1 MENVIDLYRRR
12 IAHAALNRL
21 KNKTSGNLL
30 IVNLPN
36 DAIET
41 VEITESVMTQ
51 LLRRFELIAR
61 GEFGNRKDTESFIHA
76 TYQNAIG
83 INKNTEYLTESG
95 KLIVDDLFK
104 EVTDYVKEKHLS
116 GGVQ

>member
-12 IAHAALNRL
+12 IVNAALNRL
-21 KNKTSGNLL
+21 KNKTSGNFL

-36 DAIET
+36 GAIET
-41 VEITESVMTQ
+41 VEITESVMT
-51 LLRRFELIAR
+51 LLLKRFELHAR
-61 GEFGNRKDTESFIHA
+61 GEFGNRKDTESFIKA

-95 KLIVDDLFK
+95 KLIIDDLFK
-104 EVTDYVKEKHLS
+104 EVTDYAKEKHLS

>member
-1 MENVIDLYRRR
+1 MENVINLYRRR
-12 IAHAALNRL
+12 IVNAALTRL

-30 IVNLPN
+30 IVNLP
-36 DAIET
+36 DGSIET

-51 LLRRFELIAR
+51 LLKRFELLAR
-61 GEFGNRKDTESFIHA
+61 GEFGNRKDTESFIQA
-76 TYQNAIG
+76 TYQNAVG

-116 GGVQ
+116 GGVH